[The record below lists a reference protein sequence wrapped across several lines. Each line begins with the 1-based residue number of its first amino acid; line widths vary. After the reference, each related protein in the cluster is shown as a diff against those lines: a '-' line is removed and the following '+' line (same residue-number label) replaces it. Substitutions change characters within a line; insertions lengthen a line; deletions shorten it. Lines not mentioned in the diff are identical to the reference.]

1 MSDDDRKQPPDANTA
16 PPGKRRKLLDDLES
30 IRDLLDAERSGME
43 IPILREIIPAATPA
57 AQPSTTGEETRPVRS
72 AEEIQRD
79 LFDARQFADRLFD
92 ASWQRR
98 SDAILAAARERA
110 DELAA
115 CIDPEV
121 DAELLAQL
129 HGRVDAEL
137 PPALEQVV
145 TETLDD
151 LQDRL
156 LEVLQTELTRLVDS
170 TFGDPGAEPSQD

>member
-1 MSDDDRKQPPDANTA
+1 MSDDRKQRPDPE

-43 IPILREIIPAATPA
+43 IPILREIVPPARPAAKPTPA
-57 AQPSTTGEETRPVRS
+57 SEEPRPRRS
-72 AEEIQRD
+72 AEEIQED

-121 DAELLAQL
+121 DDAVLSRL
-129 HGRVDAEL
+129 HDRVDAEL

-156 LEVLQTELTRLVDS
+156 LEVLQTELTRLVES
-170 TFGDPGAEPSQD
+170 TFGDPGAESPPQD